1 MATIARSRPPAIAAS
16 TLRRASIESDPW
28 WMPIG
33 NVIAFTVHK
42 SWKISSARLRVLQK
56 MIVVRCVSISAITC
70 AAA

>member
-1 MATIARSRPPAIAAS
+1 M
-16 TLRRASIESDPW
+16 PW

-33 NVIAFTVHK
+33 SLIAFTFHR

-56 MIVVRCVSISAITC
+56 MIVVLCVSISAITC